1 MSRTFGAVELSRGA
15 EKLTMLKRI
24 AFWCAVCVLVTGAG
38 FGRKKNKPILPPY
51 IFSAH
56 TVSVIIDPDAGMS
69 VDSPR
74 ANEVAQKDVEN
85 ALLKWGRFQPILGTE
100 GADLIIVVRKGN
112 GRLANETIHDPWQNR
127 RPIGANRTDDGGS
140 IGAQHEPPINDGQAS
155 NPGMS
160 SPHPQMEIGA
170 AEDTFTVYQGNVDH
184 PLEAVPG
191 WRYVASDALHSHDVP
206 AVAAFRKAMEDAAK
220 AAASKGP

>member
-1 MSRTFGAVELSRGA
+1 MGGGVELSHCA
-15 EKLTMLKRI
+15 EELAMLKRI
-24 AFWCAVCVLVTGAG
+24 GCGIAVCVLVTATG
-38 FGRKKNKPILPPY
+38 FAKKKNKPVLPPY

-56 TVSVIIDPDAGMS
+56 TVSVVIDPDAGMS
-69 VDSPR
+69 IDNPR

-112 GRLANETIHDPWQNR
+112 GKIANETIHDPWQNR
-127 RPIGANRTDDGGS
+127 RPVGANRTDDGGS
-140 IGAQHEPPINDGQAS
+140 VGAQRGPQPPMNDGQAS
-155 NPGMS
+155 NPGAP

-170 AEDTFTVYQGNVDH
+170 TEDTFTVYQGNVDH
-184 PLEAVPG
+184 PLDAVPG
-191 WRYVASDALHSHDVP
+191 WRYVATDALRSHDVP
-206 AVAAFRKAMEDAAK
+206 AVGAFRKAMEDAAK